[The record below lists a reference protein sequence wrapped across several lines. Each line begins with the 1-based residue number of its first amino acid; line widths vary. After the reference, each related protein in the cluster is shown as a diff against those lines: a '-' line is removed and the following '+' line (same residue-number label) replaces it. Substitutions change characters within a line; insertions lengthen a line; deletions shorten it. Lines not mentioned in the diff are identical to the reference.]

1 MRLGPSS
8 HCHAS
13 QRPTAVPVLPCPSSA
28 GPDHPSLVSSPHAS
42 SIPQSTNP
50 PCPCSTSRP
59 RCHCSTLSPLPALT
73 TRVAGVTWSHVG
85 TTPNHAV
92 RSGWEPLCCAAR
104 ARVLFPLTSLPASSS
119 FLVCHL
125 HCFSCPPFSAP
136 SQESQPQSVLSL
148 GTLTSIAAALKASG
162 LCLFCLPVTGS
173 GQCRVPPATRASLP
187 PQREALCHEHFL
199 SGSDLL
205 LLAAAEAGWGRG
217 TEPGGVLVLVGVG
230 GSGCIGASLVNL
242 EIPGPVSTALPSH
255 PLRLLSSPP
264 AEGQTGGL
272 QN

>member
-1 MRLGPSS
+1 MPASGPP
-8 HCHAS
+8 
-13 QRPTAVPVLPCPSSA
+13 RVPVLPCPSPA
-28 GPDHPSLVSSPHAS
+28 APDHPSLVSSPHVS

-50 PCPCSTSRP
+50 PGPRSPRRP

-73 TRVAGVTWSHVG
+73 TRVARVTRSHVG
-85 TTPNHAV
+85 MTPNHAE
-92 RSGWEPLCCAAR
+92 RSGWEPLCCAAQ
-104 ARVLFPLTSLPASSS
+104 ACVLFPLTSLPASTS

-125 HCFSCPPFSAP
+125 PHPGISASVCPFSGHFDIHCCSP
-136 SQESQPQSVLSL
+136 ESQRSFPLMSPGDRFRAVQS
-148 GTLTSIAAALKASG
+148 A
-162 LCLFCLPVTGS
+162 
-173 GQCRVPPATRASLP
+173 PATRGSLS
-187 PQREALCHEHFL
+187 PQREALCQEHFL

-217 TEPGGVLVLVGVG
+217 TRPGGVLVLVGVG
-230 GSGCIGASLVNL
+230 GSRCIGASLVNL